1 MILFLEQHG
10 SRSVSRA
17 SSASRRSDMPI
28 GMTKT
33 KSMSHGGAKVTTYS
47 PDRNVDALS
56 QHSAG
61 YQYETRHTYAAN
73 NDEYAVPI
81 PRSMTL
87 PRQNG
92 HSSYQEEYVQ
102 QSRSQTL
109 PRQTGPMA
117 SSTPEPPS
125 EAVVEEERVNADG
138 KVARFYNPL
147 FFIMVA
153 L

>member
-1 MILFLEQHG
+1 
-10 SRSVSRA
+10 
-17 SSASRRSDMPI
+17 
-28 GMTKT
+28 
-33 KSMSHGGAKVTTYS
+33 MSHGGAKVTTYS

-61 YQYETRHTYAAN
+61 YQYETRHTFAAN

-138 KVARFYNPL
+138 KGLLHPPLYSFWLHFIGVRQGARNVCLRFNGK
-147 FFIMVA
+147 
-153 L
+153 

>member
-1 MILFLEQHG
+1 
-10 SRSVSRA
+10 
-17 SSASRRSDMPI
+17 MPI